1 MRPILL
7 AVLSLALARCG
18 GDEGAPWKQLE
29 AKCATPRYGTDPFT
43 NKGYPARKGSL
54 DDEKKWLRAWT
65 DDTYLWYSEVPA
77 VDPAGYPTAHAYFDA
92 LKTSA
97 VTASGKP
104 KDQFH
109 FTYDTAQWEQLSQA
123 SVEVGYGITLAVLS
137 RKVPRQYI
145 IAYVEPNAPAD
156 AKLVRGEQIMR
167 VDGADLVNATDAASI
182 NKLNAGLFPG
192 TVGESHTFD
201 VLPYG
206 QPTTQAVPLVS
217 SSVTSA
223 PVPPAL
229 VHTIATPTGAVG
241 YMLFNDHTA

>member
-1 MRPILL
+1 MKPGRMKRNPASAPPDSSGEVSMRRILL

-18 GDEGAPWKQLE
+18 GDEGAPWRQLA
-29 AKCATPRYGTDPFT
+29 AKCATPRSGTDPFT
-43 NKGYPARKGSL
+43 NKAYPDQKGSL

-77 VDPAGYPTAHAYFDA
+77 VDPAGYPTALAYFDA
-92 LKTSA
+92 LKTSV

-123 SVEVGYGITLAVLS
+123 SVEVGYGITLAALS

-145 IAYVEPNAPAD
+145 IAYVEPNSPAD
-156 AKLVRGEQIMR
+156 TKLVRGEQIMK

-182 NKLNAGLFPG
+182 DKLNAGLFPG
-192 TVGESHTFD
+192 TV
-201 VLPYG
+201 
-206 QPTTQAVPLVS
+206 
-217 SSVTSA
+217 
-223 PVPPAL
+223 
-229 VHTIATPTGAVG
+229 
-241 YMLFNDHTA
+241 